1 MFNEIFS
8 KKNQGFAIAI
18 ILGTVAGIIS
28 MKLCIYL
35 NLAIFG
41 FNIYLMV
48 SPIIAGFVE
57 TYVSKKLTN
66 ETSGAI
72 SAIFLFVITNVFGW
86 FFSANPIEFNIF
98 AVGGLVLMFQAAFPL
113 TINYIILIIGFS
125 FVYLFGRIGVIFE
138 TLLVKHGKTVPAS
151 ELPEERLNELLIL
164 TNEPDIPIIEYHG
177 LVFAENVVEFEQ
189 KNASERVEYLGSHQ
203 DKKHV
208 LKHHDYVMAK
218 KYILNQ
224 LELNAKKLGANAV
237 IDIEIEYT
245 NYNQQ
250 IPPDMLIAAYGTAV
264 TIENK
269 YMPNRD

>member
-1 MFNEIFS
+1 MVHKIFS

-18 ILGTVAGIIS
+18 IIGTIVGIIS

-41 FNIYLMV
+41 FNIYLII
-48 SPIIAGFVE
+48 SPMIAGFVE
-57 TYVSKKLTN
+57 TYISKKLTH

-72 SAIFLFVITNVFGW
+72 SAIILFIITNAFGW
-86 FFSANPIEFNIF
+86 ILSSDPIEWNLFTL
-98 AVGGLVLMFQAAFPL
+98 GGLVLMFQAAFPL
-113 TINYIILIIGFS
+113 TINYIILAIGFAV
-125 FVYLFGRIGVIFE
+125 VYLFGRMGVIFE
-138 TLLVKHGKTVPAS
+138 TILIKHDKTVPVS
-151 ELPEERLNELLIL
+151 ELSEKRLNDLLIL
-164 TNEPDIPIIEYHG
+164 TNEPDIPILEYHG
-177 LVFAENVVEFEQ
+177 LVFAENVIEFEQ

-203 DKKHV
+203 DKKSV
-208 LKHHDYVMAK
+208 LKHKDYVMAK

-224 LELNAKKLGANAV
+224 LELNAKKLGANAI

-269 YMPNRD
+269 YMN